1 MKTLE
6 SLTFNNAYD
15 IIHTVMTNQD
25 NNATTK
31 NYAYIDSQNLNM
43 TIQNLG
49 WNVDWAKFREYLY
62 VKHQVTVAYLFIGY
76 IAENQEL
83 YSFLQKAGFV
93 IIFKPVVIGK
103 EGNVKGNIDAEL
115 VLQVMI
121 DQQQYAKAVIVT
133 GDGDFHGLLNYLYS
147 QNKLEVLLVPNM
159 RQYSQLLKGAAR
171 DKIEFISEMRREL
184 EYKKRPSAART
195 SSIANGSSNSTN
207 GTGRT
212 VPAEN
217 ASTPPGS
224 AVSNNS
230 PSGNSRGRSRRGAAG
245 LEDALLKTIDN
256 GHKEPITTDNGAI
269 SAPPVDKP
277 ATPTISKS
285 EPKPIEPKS

>member
-1 MKTLE
+1 
-6 SLTFNNAYD
+6 
-15 IIHTVMTNQD
+15 MTNQD
-25 NNATTK
+25 NNSTVK

-62 VKHQVTVAYLFIGY
+62 VKHHVTVAYLFIGY

-121 DQQQYAKAVIVT
+121 DMQQYDKAVVVT
-133 GDGDFHGLLNYLYS
+133 GDGDFHGLLNYLYA

-159 RQYSQLLKGAAR
+159 RQYSQLLKGAVR

-195 SSIANGSSNSTN
+195 SSIANGSSSSTGSSASNS
-207 GTGRT
+207 RT
-212 VPAEN
+212 SGQSRD
-217 ASTPPGS
+217 ASS
-224 AVSNNS
+224 AASSS
-230 PSGNSRGRSRRGAAG
+230 PSSASPGGSSSRGRGRRGGAG
-245 LEDALLKTIDN
+245 QLEDALIKAVDE
-256 GHKEPITTDNGAI
+256 GSKSPITTDEGKV
-269 SAPPVDKP
+269 STPPSDKP
-277 ATPTISKS
+277 AAPTVSARTES
-285 EPKPIEPKS
+285 KPIEPKN